1 MFSSIER
8 SAVTAVLTLTASLF
22 LAIFLVIDCQ
32 AQTTTSI
39 RGTVVDERG
48 AKVAGASVQL
58 RPRAGRVLAATTD
71 HDGVFEFRNLNQGI
85 YLLEIA
91 AEGFSHFVSD
101 SLDLTRGA
109 SESLNFQLEVAAVN
123 ETVIV
128 TATGTAQRTDE
139 VAKVISVI
147 DSEQI
152 DNKRELGLAEA
163 LRGTAGV
170 RIQQQGSPGALTSIR
185 LRGQRTFDT
194 AVLLDGLRVRDAG
207 DINGSAASLITDLTP
222 VAMERVEILRGSG
235 SSIYGTNAIGGVL
248 NLVPEIGSGTPHF
261 EIGAEGGGLATFRE
275 RFKLAGGNQSMGYG
289 FGINRTDVRRGIDGE
304 DEYGNTSGG
313 GRLQFNPSA
322 SVSLEANGYATISN
336 SRLNDSPFPLDAA
349 FSGSQSFP
357 DAISGTTFQPDF
369 NNPDQGRRN
378 RLLVGS
384 LRFTH
389 QVRSRLSYTVAYQRV
404 SSDREN
410 YNGPEI
416 DQRFAA
422 FYPFGDFE
430 FVNISRGT
438 TDTLDARLNGRL
450 GRSHLITGG
459 IEFEN
464 ESAFQQ
470 FKPPYVISNMPRDR
484 QRTFAV
490 FGQDL
495 ISLLQDRLQI
505 SVGVRHQ
512 SYHLR
517 AADRPGFLEAINTTS
532 SLTGDGAIAY
542 FLRSSNTKLRAH
554 IGNGFRAPSL
564 YERFGVGRFQGAGF
578 TRFGDPTLKA
588 EQSVS
593 VDGGFDQRLAK
604 DRVLFGATYF
614 YTRLQRVIGFKSFL
628 VDPLGLG
635 RSGGFSNQPGGV
647 SRGVETYLEATPV
660 RGTQLS
666 GSYTFTN
673 SDRSL
678 TGRGLQPEFVIPT
691 HVIGFNWNQLIRAFA
706 INLDVHHSSS
716 HIAPLFENNYPF
728 RSAEMRFS
736 AYTKVD
742 FFARYERRL
751 SEKVSAVFFAGADN
765 ILNQEYFE
773 NGFRAPGV
781 VGRGGVNFKF

>member
-1 MFSSIER
+1 MISSIER
-8 SAVTAVLTLTASLF
+8 SAVTLVLTLVASLF
-22 LAIFLVIDCQ
+22 LAVYSQ

-39 RGTVVDERG
+39 RGSVVDERG

-58 RPRAGRVLAATTD
+58 RPRAGRVLAGTTD
-71 HDGVFEFRNLNQGI
+71 HDGVFEFRNLNPGV
-85 YLLEIA
+85 YLLEIE

-101 SLDLTRGA
+101 GLVLTRGA
-109 SESLNFQLEVAAVN
+109 NESLSFQLEVAAVS

-139 VAKVISVI
+139 VAKVVSVI
-147 DSEQI
+147 DAQQI

-248 NLVPEIGSGTPHF
+248 NLVPETGSGTPHF

-275 RFKLAGGNQSMGYG
+275 RFKLAGGNQRIGYG
-289 FGINRTDVRRGIDGE
+289 FGLNRTDVRRGIDGE

-313 GRLQFNPSA
+313 GRLQFNPSS
-322 SVSLEANGYATISN
+322 SVSIEANGYGTISN
-336 SRLNDSPFPLDAA
+336 SRLNDSPFPLEAA
-349 FSGSQSFP
+349 FSTSQNFP
-357 DAISGTTFQPDF
+357 DAFAGTTFQPDF

-384 LRFTH
+384 LRVSH
-389 QVRSRLSYTVAYQRV
+389 QVRASLSYTIAYQRV
-404 SSDREN
+404 SSDRRN

-416 DQRFAA
+416 DPRFAA

-430 FVNISRGT
+430 FVNISKGT
-438 TDTLDARLNGRL
+438 TDTLDARVNGRL
-450 GRSHLITGG
+450 GRSNLITGG

-470 FKPPYVISNMPRDR
+470 FMPPYVVSTMPRDR

-505 SVGVRHQ
+505 SIGVRHQ
-512 SYHLR
+512 SYYLR
-517 AADRPGFLEAINTTS
+517 AADRPGFLEAINTTRS
-532 SLTGDGAIAY
+532 VTGDGAIAY
-542 FLRSSNTKLRAH
+542 FLRSTNTKLRAH
-554 IGNGFRAPSL
+554 VGNGFRAPSL

-588 EQSVS
+588 EQSIS
-593 VDGGFDQRLAK
+593 VDGGFDQRLLK

-614 YTRLQRVIGFKSFL
+614 YTRLQRVIAFRGFV

-635 RSGGFSNQPGGV
+635 RSGGFVNQPGDL
-647 SRGVETYLEATPV
+647 SRGVETYLDATPV
-660 RGTQLS
+660 KGMQLR

-716 HIAPLFENNYPF
+716 HIAPLFESNFPF
-728 RSAEMRFS
+728 RSTEMRFS
-736 AYTKVD
+736 GYTKVD
-742 FFARYERRL
+742 LFARYERRL
-751 SEKVSAVFFAGADN
+751 SEKVTAILFGGAEN

-773 NGFRAPGV
+773 NGFRAPGA
-781 VGRGGVNFKF
+781 VGRGGVNFRF

>member
-1 MFSSIER
+1 MINSIGR
-8 SAVTAVLTLTASLF
+8 SAATLVLTLIASLF
-22 LAIFLVIDCQ
+22 LAVDCQ

-58 RPRAGRVLAATTD
+58 QPRVGRVLAGTTNQ
-71 HDGVFEFRNLNQGI
+71 DGVFEFRNLNPAI
-85 YLLEIA
+85 YLLEIE

-101 SLDLTRGA
+101 SLDLTRA
-109 SESLNFQLEVAAVN
+109 ANESLSFQLEVAAVN

-139 VAKVISVI
+139 VSKVVSVI
-147 DSEQI
+147 DAQQI

-170 RIQQQGSPGALTSIR
+170 GIQQQGSPGALTSIR

-248 NLVPEIGSGTPHF
+248 NLVPEIGAGTPHF
-261 EIGAEGGGLATFRE
+261 EVGVEGGSLATFRE
-275 RFKLAGGNQSMGYG
+275 RFKVAGGNQSIGYG
-289 FGINRTDVRRGIDGE
+289 FGLNRTDVRRGIDGE

-313 GRLQFNPSA
+313 GRLQFHPSS
-322 SVSLEANGYATISN
+322 SVSIEANGYGTISN

-349 FSGSQSFP
+349 FSGSQNFP
-357 DAISGTTFQPDF
+357 DAIAGTTFQPDF

-389 QVRSRLSYTVAYQRV
+389 QARPSLSYTVAYQRV
-404 SSDREN
+404 SSDRRN

-416 DQRFAA
+416 DPSFAA

-430 FVNISRGT
+430 FVNISKGT
-438 TDTLDARLNGRL
+438 TDTLDARVNARL
-450 GRSHLITGG
+450 GRSNLITGG

-470 FKPPYVISNMPRDR
+470 FMPPYVISNMPRDR
-484 QRTFAV
+484 QRTFAM

-505 SVGVRHQ
+505 SIGVRHQ
-512 SYHLR
+512 SYQLR
-517 AADRPGFLEAINTTS
+517 AADRPGFLEAINTTR

-542 FLRSSNTKLRAH
+542 FLRSTNTKLRAH

-588 EQSVS
+588 EQSIS

-614 YTRLQRVIGFKSFL
+614 YTRLQRVIAFKSFL

-635 RSGGFSNQPGGV
+635 RSGGFVNQPGGL

-660 RGTQLS
+660 RGAQLR

-691 HVIGFNWNQLIRAFA
+691 HVIGFNWNQIIRAFA

-716 HIAPLFENNYPF
+716 HIAPLFENNFPF

-736 AYTKVD
+736 GYTKVD
-742 FFARYERRL
+742 LFARYERRL
-751 SEKVSAVFFAGADN
+751 SEKVTGVFFGGADN

-773 NGFRAPGV
+773 NGFRAPGA
-781 VGRGGVNFKF
+781 VGRGGVNFRF